1 MRSIIESLFDK
12 ALTFERSTKKSI
24 LFSLD
29 VILISISYYL
39 SVGLS
44 RNNIIFELNILNF
57 YHYVTVLFFTI
68 LLLFLFNLYREVTRF
83 VSLNIL
89 VTAATSSLLAGI
101 LCFASA
107 LALSVSYAGVATSII
122 FALLLCTT
130 LGGLRLI
137 ITSYFSSRLNT
148 HKKHVLIY
156 GAGSAG
162 RQLANSL
169 MSGGEYFP
177 MAFID
182 DDKSLEG
189 ASIQGIKI
197 YDSSKLTEL
206 VSDKDIDRV
215 LLAVPSISRAERKNI
230 INKVERAG
238 VAVQT
243 IPGMADIVSGKMRID
258 EFQNVDIEDLLGRD
272 PVPPIQELLVKD
284 IRNNVV
290 MVTGAGG
297 SIGSELCRQ
306 IVNLKPSS
314 LILYEV
320 SEYNLYSIEEE
331 LQLFCNNNKLNVEIK
346 PILGSVCN
354 RFHLQSVMNHFKVDT
369 IYHAAAYKH
378 VPMVELNVL
387 EGIHNNIF
395 GTLNTAM
402 SAIETGVKSFVLIS
416 TDKAVR
422 PTNVMGATKRVA
434 ELVLQGLSTTNSS
447 ICFSIVR
454 FGNVLGSSGS
464 VIPLFKRQIR
474 NGGPVTVTHP
484 DITRYFMTIPEAAQL
499 VIQAGAMAK
508 GGDVFVLD
516 MGEPV
521 KIVELA
527 EKLIL
532 LMGLE
537 LKSEE
542 NPSGEIGIT
551 YTGLRPGEK
560 LYEELL
566 VGSNVEG
573 TVHPRVMTARERF
586 LPWDELDS
594 YLKELLAACKSR
606 NYKDIRDILETLPTD
621 FNPTDELSDLLFE
634 KAVSKNEN
642 IIQMNKRKDS

>member
-1 MRSIIESLFDK
+1 MRNFIELIFDK
-12 ALTFERSTKKSI
+12 AFTLERSTKKSI
-24 LFSLD
+24 LFFLD
-29 VILISISYYL
+29 VLLISISYYL

-44 RNNIIFELNILNF
+44 RNNIIFNVGILDIS
-57 YHYVTVLFFTI
+57 HYAIVLSGSII
-68 LLLFLFNLYREVTRF
+68 LLYIFNLYREVTRF
-83 VSLNIL
+83 VSLNVL
-89 VTAATSSLLAGI
+89 VTTATSSLLAGI
-101 LCFASA
+101 LCFVSG
-107 LALSVSYAGVATSII
+107 LVLSTAYAGLATSII
-122 FALLLCTT
+122 FSLLLCTT

-148 HKKHVLIY
+148 NKKHVLIY

-162 RQLANSL
+162 RQLATSL

-197 YDSSKLTEL
+197 YNSSKLKEL
-206 VSDKDIDRV
+206 VSEKSIDRV
-215 LLAVPSISRAERKNI
+215 LLAVPSISRAERKSI
-230 INKVERAG
+230 INKVEKAG

-243 IPGMADIVSGKMRID
+243 IPGMTDIVSGKMKID

-272 PVPPIQELLVKD
+272 PVPPVQELLEKD

-297 SIGSELCRQ
+297 SIGAELCRQ
-306 IVNLKPSS
+306 IVNLKPSV
-314 LILYEV
+314 LVLYEI
-320 SEYNLYSIEEE
+320 SEYNLYAVEQE
-331 LQLFCNNNKLNVEIK
+331 LRIICDSNSLDSKVK
-346 PILGSVCN
+346 PVLGSVCD
-354 RFHLQSVMNHFKVDT
+354 RFRLQSVMNHFEVDT

-387 EGIHNNIF
+387 EGINNNIF
-395 GTLNTAM
+395 GTLNAAM
-402 SAIETGVKSFVLIS
+402 AAVDAGVKSFVLIS

-434 ELVLQGLSTTNSS
+434 ELVLQGLGSTESN
-447 ICFSIVR
+447 IRFSIVR

-464 VIPLFKRQIR
+464 VVPLFKKQIR
-474 NGGPVTVTHP
+474 NGGPLTVTHP

-537 LKSEE
+537 LKNKE
-542 NPSGEIGIT
+542 NPDGEISIK

-560 LYEELL
+560 LFEELL

-573 TVHPRVMTARERF
+573 TVHPRIMTATERY
-586 LPWDELDS
+586 LPWKELENYLS
-594 YLKELLAACKSR
+594 KLKEAYLH
-606 NYKDIRDILETLPTD
+606 KDYSVIREVLRTLPTD
-621 FNPTDELSDLLFE
+621 FSPSEEFSDLLCE
-634 KAVSKNEN
+634 AAPRSNEN
-642 IIQMNKRKDS
+642 VISMTKRRDT